1 MSDRNPGLLADALF
15 VGLTRPPMRFGVTF
29 TALLVNSLITM
40 ELFVLTKQLLTLLV
54 ALPVHGVCM
63 LACARDARFFDLAML
78 GMRARVGAYLTTYRH
93 FHSASLGPHRL
104 MLGLTAARRLKR
116 LEVLP

>member
-63 LACARDARFFDLAML
+63 LACARDVRFFDLAML

-116 LEVLP
+116 LEVQP

>member
-1 MSDRNPGLLADALF
+1 MSDRNPGLLADPLF

-29 TALLVNSLITM
+29 SALLVNALITM

-78 GMRARVGAYLTTYRH
+78 WIRARVGALLTTWR
-93 FHSASLGPHRL
+93 FFRAASLGPHRL
-104 MLGLTAARRLKR
+104 MLGLKASRRLEL
-116 LEVLP
+116 LEVRP

>member
-78 GMRARVGAYLTTYRH
+78 WMRARVGSFLTTFR
-93 FHSASLGPHRL
+93 FFRAASLGPHRV
-104 MLGLTAARRLKR
+104 MLGLRPSRRLQI
-116 LEVLP
+116 LEVRP

>member
-1 MSDRNPGLLADALF
+1 MTDRNPGLLADPLF

-29 TALLVNSLITM
+29 SALLVNALLTM

-78 GMRARVGAYLTTYRH
+78 WMRARVGSLFSTFRFFRA
-93 FHSASLGPHRL
+93 ASLGPLRP
-104 MLGLTAARRLKR
+104 MLALTPTRRLQH
-116 LEVLP
+116 LEVRP

>member
-40 ELFVLTKQLLTLLV
+40 ELFVLTKQLLTLFV

-104 MLGLTAARRLKR
+104 MLGLTAARRLKC

>member
-1 MSDRNPGLLADALF
+1 MTDRNPGLLADPLF

-29 TALLVNSLITM
+29 SALLVNSLLTM
-40 ELFVLTKQLLTLLV
+40 ELFVLTKQLLTLVV

-78 GMRARVGAYLTTYRH
+78 WLRARVGSLLTT
-93 FHSASLGPHRL
+93 FGFFGASSAGPLR
-104 MLGLTAARRLKR
+104 MTGVIRSVRRLALLSVR
-116 LEVLP
+116 A

>member
-1 MSDRNPGLLADALF
+1 MTDRNPGLLADPLF

-29 TALLVNSLITM
+29 SALLVNSLITM

-78 GMRARVGAYLTTYRH
+78 WMRARVGSLLTTFR
-93 FHSASLGPHRL
+93 FFRAASLGPLRVTWR
-104 MLGLTAARRLKR
+104 MRPARRLALLAVR
-116 LEVLP
+116 P